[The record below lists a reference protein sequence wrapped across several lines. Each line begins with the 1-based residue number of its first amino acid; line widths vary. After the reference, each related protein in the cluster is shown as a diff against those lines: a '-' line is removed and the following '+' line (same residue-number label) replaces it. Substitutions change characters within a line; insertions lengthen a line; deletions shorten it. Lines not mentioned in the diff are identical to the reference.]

1 MASKIKSEVWEW
13 VAIFVAL
20 FALWPWILGFR
31 HPIWQVALYMALVL
45 MFIVA
50 LRKIKRF
57 KGLIK
62 KK

>member
-1 MASKIKSEVWEW
+1 MATKIKGEAWEW

-31 HPIWQVALYMALVL
+31 HPVWQFSLYLALAL

>member
-1 MASKIKSEVWEW
+1 MATKIKGEAWEW

-31 HPIWQVALYMALVL
+31 HPVWQVALYLALVL

-50 LRKIKRF
+50 VRKIRRF
-57 KGLIK
+57 KGLIRRK
-62 KK
+62 

>member
-1 MASKIKSEVWEW
+1 
-13 VAIFVAL
+13 VAIFAAL
-20 FALWPWILGFR
+20 LALWPWILGFR
-31 HPIWQVALYMALVL
+31 HPVWQAALYLALAL